1 MRIGDRIREAR
12 LRASLTQQQCATHA
26 GVTIATLR
34 SWETCAVSPRL
45 DDLATLA
52 RVLDCPIGA
61 LVGES

>member
-1 MRIGDRIREAR
+1 MTVGDRIREAR
-12 LRASLTQQQCATHA
+12 NRASLTQQQLATA
-26 GVTIATLR
+26 VGVTIGTLR